1 MAITVTWTIN
11 ETKWKKSDGG
21 VYEVRWRC
29 QDEDGSEGMNANQ
42 AAAMGEFHYTAD
54 PSSGSFKPLDE
65 LTPEIVLG
73 WVKATLDA
81 KEQRS
86 DMTSTE
92 LEDLLKAKVQA
103 KIDNEAA
110 NSTGLPWSG

>member
-1 MAITVTWTIN
+1 MAITLPWTIN
-11 ETKWKKSDGG
+11 ETMWKKSDGV

-29 QDEDGSEGMNANQ
+29 QVEDGSEGMNANQ

-92 LEDLLKAKVQA
+92 LEDHLKAKVQA